1 MRSYPLVT
9 ALVLCVAPEAL
20 AQAPEVQIAVVPEFA
35 TVAPGGSFRV
45 AVRLRIPDGWHIAW
59 INPGQSGLP
68 SRLTWHM
75 PAGVSAGETE
85 WPFPERDVSDGL
97 VSHIYR
103 GVTVVVTTFHAA
115 AASRVG
121 TAVLRGDLS
130 WGLCAAVCVPQTRA
144 VEVSLPIRSSHPE
157 MSREWREL
165 QADLEALPVQGP
177 AVTLRGVA
185 RGESVDLTIAGLTL
199 GPLRGATA
207 TFFPSES
214 GAAVVVPIRVAAG
227 VVLVT
232 LPSGVLGNASRRLA
246 GVLVADRP
254 WMVSSRRRALAIEIA
269 VE

>member
-9 ALVLCVAPEAL
+9 ALVLCVAPDAL
-20 AQAPEVQIAVVPEFA
+20 AQAPEVPIAVVPEFA

-59 INPGQSGLP
+59 TNPGQSGLA

-75 PAGVSAGETE
+75 PTGVSAGETE

-97 VSHIYR
+97 VNHIYR

-115 AASRVG
+115 TASRG
-121 TAVLRGDLS
+121 AAVLRGDLS

-157 MSREWREL
+157 VSPEWREL
-165 QADLEALPVQGP
+165 QADLEALPVQG
-177 AVTLRGVA
+177 AALTLRGVA
-185 RGESVDLTIAGLTL
+185 RGDSADLTIAARSL
-199 GPLRGATA
+199 GPMRGAIA

-214 GAAVVVPIRVAAG
+214 GAAVVVPIRVTAG
-227 VVLVT
+227 VVSVT
-232 LPSGVLGNASRRLA
+232 LPLLAARSRRLA

-254 WMVSSRRRALAIEIA
+254 WIFSSRRRALMIETV